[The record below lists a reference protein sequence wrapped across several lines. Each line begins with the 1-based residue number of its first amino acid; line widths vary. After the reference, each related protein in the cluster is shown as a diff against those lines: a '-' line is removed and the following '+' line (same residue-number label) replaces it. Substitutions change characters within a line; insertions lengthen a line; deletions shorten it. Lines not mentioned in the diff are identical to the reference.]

1 MRKSDL
7 QGKGGREE
15 MEVWKRCNYIKISKN
30 YFKNSIFIL
39 SLWNNWDQLSF
50 MMFAKFILVMPADMV
65 IKYFKQKK
73 MSKSSI
79 FLGRTQYQVPL
90 WKTT

>member
-7 QGKGGREE
+7 QGKGWREE

-30 YFKNSIFIL
+30 YFKNPIFIL
-39 SLWNNWDQLSF
+39 SLWSNWDQLSF
-50 MMFAKFILVMPADMV
+50 VMFAKFILVMPADMV

-73 MSKSSI
+73 NEQIKY
-79 FLGRTQYQVPL
+79 FP
-90 WKTT
+90 W